1 MDEQVPVSPRP
12 EVNNQQSKS
21 WLVKAAENITVAPKC
36 RQIVMGVWSLRRSKI
51 PSTSISG
58 ASTVPN

>member
-12 EVNNQQSKS
+12 EVNNRHSKS

-36 RQIVMGVWSLRRSKI
+36 QQIVMGRLELEEEQEL
-51 PSTSISG
+51 PPL
-58 ASTVPN
+58 ASTGPN